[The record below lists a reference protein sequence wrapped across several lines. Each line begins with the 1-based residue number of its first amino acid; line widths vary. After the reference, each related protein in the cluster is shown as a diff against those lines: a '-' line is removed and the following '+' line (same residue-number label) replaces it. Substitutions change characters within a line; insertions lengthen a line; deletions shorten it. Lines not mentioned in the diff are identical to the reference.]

1 MGKRKTFTLRV
12 DENTLNKLHYISDKN
27 KRSVNNQI
35 DILIDSFISEFVKEN
50 GKIPLDCEEWYFYSF
65 LFLGL

>member
-50 GKIPLDCEEWYFYSF
+50 GKIPLDCEE
-65 LFLGL
+65 